1 MEMLFPRLQG
11 LIAAAYSP
19 CHRDGSLNLAA
30 IERQVAVLSGD
41 GAAGV
46 FVCGT
51 NGEGFS
57 LSTNERMQVAEHWR
71 NAIPPGSLRLM
82 VHVGHN
88 SLSDATHLAKHAQSI
103 GADAISLTAPN
114 YFRAASV
121 DDLLAFCVPVARA
134 APALPFYYYE
144 IPALTGV
151 HLSMAEFLDKGG
163 RAMPNLAGL
172 KFSSTDLAVL
182 QECCAFAGGRY
193 DLLFGC
199 DEMLLAALALGVRGA
214 VGSTYNYAT
223 PLYRKLIE
231 AFDQG
236 DWKRARELQ
245 LKSVQLVRILQPYGV
260 VAAGK
265 TIMSCRGVD
274 CGPVRPPLRALS
286 ESQRTELIR
295 RIDESRLLQDFNG
308 DALSGTGKAALKPRS
323 PRAKG
328 HAKARP
334 A

>member
-1 MEMLFPRLQG
+1 MEMIFPRLQG
-11 LIAAAYSP
+11 LVAAAYSP

-30 IERQVAVLSGD
+30 IPQQAAVLSAD
-41 GAAGV
+41 GAVGA

-51 NGEGFS
+51 NGEGYS
-57 LSTNERMQVAEHWR
+57 LNTNERMQVAEHWR
-71 NAIPPGSLRLM
+71 NAIAPGSLRLM

-88 SLSDATHLAKHAQSI
+88 SLGDATQLAKHAQSI
-103 GADAISLTAPN
+103 GADAISLTAPS

-121 DDLLAFCVPVARA
+121 DDLLEFCVPVARA

-151 HLSMAEFLDKGG
+151 HLSMVEFLDKGG

-172 KFSSTDLAVL
+172 KYSSTDLAVL

-199 DEMLLAALALGVRGA
+199 DEMLLAALALGIKGA

-223 PLYRKLIE
+223 PLYLELIQ
-231 AFDQG
+231 AFERG
-236 DWKRARELQ
+236 DWTRARELQ

-260 VAAGK
+260 IAAGK

-274 CGPVRPPLRALS
+274 CGPVRPPLRPLS
-286 ESQRTELIR
+286 DLRRAELIR
-295 RIDESRLLQDFNG
+295 KIDDSRLLRDFGG
-308 DALSGTGKAALKPRS
+308 DPVSSRAEAGT
-323 PRAKG
+323 
-328 HAKARP
+328 
-334 A
+334 

>member
-1 MEMLFPRLQG
+1 MEMIFPRLQG
-11 LIAAAYSP
+11 LIAAVYSP
-19 CHRDGSLNLAA
+19 CHRDGTLNLSA
-30 IERQVAVLSGD
+30 IERQAAVLSAD
-41 GAAGV
+41 GAAGA

-57 LSTNERMQVAEHWR
+57 LSTEERMQVAERWR
-71 NAIPPGSLRLM
+71 NAISPGSLRLV

-151 HLSMAEFLDKGG
+151 HLSMVEFLDKGG

-182 QECCAFAGGRY
+182 QECCAFADGRF
-193 DLLFGC
+193 DLLYGC
-199 DEMLLAALALGVRGA
+199 DEMLLAALGFGVKGA

-223 PLYRKLIE
+223 PLYLKLIE
-231 AFDQG
+231 AFEQG
-236 DWKRARELQ
+236 DWKRAREVQ
-245 LKSVQLVRILQPYGV
+245 LKSVQLVRILQRYGV
-260 VAAGK
+260 IASGK
-265 TIMSCRGVD
+265 TIMSCRGVE
-274 CGPVRPPLRALS
+274 CGPVRPPLRPLS

-295 RIDESRLLQDFNG
+295 TIDESRLLQDFNG
-308 DALSGTGKAALKPRS
+308 DPLSSTGKATLKPRS
-323 PRAKG
+323 PRAEE
-328 HAKARP
+328 HPKARS

>member
-1 MEMLFPRLQG
+1 MEMMFPRLQG
-11 LIAAAYSP
+11 LVAAVYSP
-19 CHRDGSLNLAA
+19 CHRDGSLHLAV
-30 IERQVAVLSGD
+30 IERQAAVLSAD
-41 GAAGV
+41 GAAGA

-57 LSTNERMQVAEHWR
+57 LSTNERMQVAECWR
-71 NAIPPGSLRLM
+71 NAISPGSIRLV

-88 SLSDATHLAKHAQSI
+88 SLSDAIHLAKHAQSI
-103 GADAISLTAPN
+103 GADAISLTAPS
-114 YFRAASV
+114 YFRATSV
-121 DDLLAFCVPVARA
+121 DDLLDFCVPVARA

-151 HLSMAEFLDKGG
+151 HLSMVEFLDKGG
-163 RAMPNLAGL
+163 RAMPNFAGL

-193 DLLFGC
+193 DLLYGC
-199 DEMLLAALALGVRGA
+199 DEMLLAALAFGVKGA

-223 PLYRKLIE
+223 PLYLKLIE
-231 AFDQG
+231 AFEQG

-245 LKSVQLVRILQPYGV
+245 LKSVQLVRMLQPYGV
-260 VAAGK
+260 IAAGK

-274 CGPVRPPLRALS
+274 CGPVRPPLRPLS
-286 ESQRTELIR
+286 ELQRAELIR
-295 RIDESRLLQDFNG
+295 KIDESRLLQDFNG
-308 DALSGTGKAALKPRS
+308 NPVSSTGKVAFDPHS
-323 PRAKG
+323 SRANVRPKV
-328 HAKARP
+328 RP

>member
-1 MEMLFPRLQG
+1 MEIMFPRLQG
-11 LIAAAYSP
+11 LIAAVHTP
-19 CHRDGSLNLAA
+19 CRRDGSLNLAA
-30 IERQVAVLSGD
+30 IERQAAVLSED

-57 LSTNERMQVAEHWR
+57 LSTHERMKVAEHWR
-71 NAIPPGSLRLM
+71 NALSPGSLQLV

-88 SLSDATHLAKHAQSI
+88 SLPDATDLAKHAQTI

-121 DDLLAFCVPVARA
+121 DDLLEFCVPVARA

-151 HLSMAEFLDKGG
+151 HLSMVEFLDKGG
-163 RAMPNLAGL
+163 RAMRNLAGL

-182 QECCAFAGGRY
+182 QECCAFAAGRY
-193 DLLFGC
+193 NVLFGC

-223 PLYRKLIE
+223 PLYKKLIE
-231 AFDQG
+231 AFDHG

-245 LKSVQLVRILQPYGV
+245 LNSVQLVRILQPYGV

-265 TIMSCRGVD
+265 TIMSCRGVE
-274 CGPVRPPLRALS
+274 CGPVRPPLRPLS
-286 ESQRTELIR
+286 EFQRTELIR
-295 RIDESRLLQDFNG
+295 KVDESRLLRDFSG
-308 DALSGTGKAALKPRS
+308 DRTAHASPNTRS
-323 PRAKG
+323 PRSKVRPQ
-328 HAKARP
+328 ARP